1 MNTEINNIV
10 KFYAVPAGKKFR
22 TIAVMENGEEVV
34 VVKSGAYKKTVNM
47 HSKVCNLRAP
57 KDSIAKYMSFTTPV
71 VKENNWSNEDTYI
84 KSMPVELVA

>member
-1 MNTEINNIV
+1 MNTEVNNIA
-10 KFYAVPAGKKFR
+10 KFYAVPVGKKFR

-34 VVKSGAYKKTVNM
+34 VVKSGAYKKTVNIHNKM
-47 HSKVCNLRAP
+47 CNCRAP
-57 KDSIAKYMSFTTPV
+57 YGSIGMYMSFTTPV